1 MQARRERI
9 PAHSI
14 LAPFPVHL
22 VTPFASPPALLH
34 PMPLAQTQRTVQR
47 QQQRADPQL
56 LLTNRLLQMPQLE
69 LQQCLVLEQHENPA
83 LEPVLEG
90 GCGEC
95 DHPNWVC
102 IGCPWSGGR
111 PDHRGHGDEAGEAGG
126 ARRQGEDD
134 FDPVALAVAPETL
147 RDSLR
152 WQARAVLDGADLQVG
167 LFLIDNVDED
177 GYLRCDP
184 SEAVTA
190 LAAPPAQVQAV
201 LRAIQSLEP
210 TGVGAR
216 NLQECLLIQARA
228 AREEADSLAGARNLG
243 AEAQGACSEGAALA
257 LVEEIIGCY
266 WKELG
271 AGRVGSIA
279 RRLHVPQGQV
289 EKAIQW
295 LRSNLSPYPGR
306 RYRTLGQC
314 DPDQQRVRPDLRVC
328 RDDHDQL
335 RMELVG
341 RKSAEIRLNTHYLGL
356 WQRMR
361 EAPTLFSPGEI
372 NHVQEYVL
380 RARRLVQGVHDRSL
394 ILQQLGERLLVEQEP
409 YFRSEQDEDMRS
421 LSQAQL
427 ASFLQ
432 VHEST
437 VSRAVADKFLELL
450 SGRVVPLSYF
460 FDRSLSHRR
469 LIANIVAAEDP
480 NAPYSDQEIAAL
492 LHEQGVRVARR
503 TVLKYREELN
513 ILSSRQ
519 RARSRTT

>member
-1 MQARRERI
+1 
-9 PAHSI
+9 
-14 LAPFPVHL
+14 
-22 VTPFASPPALLH
+22 
-34 PMPLAQTQRTVQR
+34 MPLAQTQRTVQR

-69 LQQCLVLEQHENPA
+69 LHQCLVLEQHENPA

-95 DHPNWVC
+95 DHPSRVC
-102 IGCPWSGGR
+102 IGCPWSGRR
-111 PDHRGHGDEAGEAGG
+111 PDHQGRGDEASEAGG
-126 ARRQGEDD
+126 VRRPAEDD

-147 RDSLR
+147 LDSLR

-167 LFLIDNVDED
+167 LFLIDNLDED

-184 SEAVTA
+184 SEAVAA
-190 LAAPPAQVQAV
+190 LGAPPAQVNAV
-201 LRAIQSLEP
+201 LCDIQSLEP

-228 AREEADSLAGARNLG
+228 AREEA
-243 AEAQGACSEGAALA
+243 AALA
-257 LVEEIIGCY
+257 DAHGSGPQAKAAHDEAAELVVVEEIIASY

-271 AGRVGSIA
+271 AGRIGSIA
-279 RRLHVPQGQV
+279 RRLRVPQRDIEDAV
-289 EKAIQW
+289 QW

-306 RYRTLGQC
+306 RFRTLGQC

-328 RDDHDQL
+328 RDDQDQL
-335 RMELVG
+335 RMELAG
-341 RKSAEIRLNTHYLGL
+341 RASAEVRLNAHYLGL

-361 EAPTLFSPGEI
+361 TTPALYSPGEI
-372 NHVQEYVL
+372 SHVQEYML

-469 LIANIVAAEDP
+469 LIANIIAAEDP

-492 LHEQGVRVARR
+492 LHAQGVRVARR